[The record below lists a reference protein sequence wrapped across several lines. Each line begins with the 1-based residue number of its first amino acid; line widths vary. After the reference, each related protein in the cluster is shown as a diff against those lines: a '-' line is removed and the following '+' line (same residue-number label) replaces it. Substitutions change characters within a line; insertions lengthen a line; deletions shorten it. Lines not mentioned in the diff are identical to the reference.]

1 MKRKF
6 IAFFIVVLTI
16 IFCLFN
22 DDVSSKSQVKAT
34 HTINLSTQN
43 ITYSTILLDVPLES
57 QFEGQRLENGCEVTA
72 LSMLL
77 QYYGYD
83 VNKNVLAS
91 QLQYEPFSVNNQ
103 IYGDPRIGFVGD
115 IQKGNRAMGVFV
127 EPIAQLARKIVNEDV
142 MVHDEKITF
151 DEVISLV
158 QQDIPI
164 WCLITVDFI
173 ELQDSDFIE
182 WPTNQGN
189 IKVTPKIHAAVI
201 TGMDSEN
208 IYVNDPYGYKNRPV
222 KIETMK
228 KIFEKMGAQSLY
240 FTIN

>member
-1 MKRKF
+1 
-6 IAFFIVVLTI
+6 
-16 IFCLFN
+16 
-22 DDVSSKSQVKAT
+22 
-34 HTINLSTQN
+34 
-43 ITYSTILLDVPLES
+43 
-57 QFEGQRLENGCEVTA
+57 
-72 LSMLL
+72 MLL

-127 EPIAQLARKIVNEDV
+127 EPIAQLARKIVHEDV

-151 DEVISLV
+151 DEVVSLV

-164 WCLITVDFI
+164 WCLVTVDFI
-173 ELQDSDFIE
+173 ELQDSDFID
-182 WPTNQGN
+182 WPTNHGN

-208 IYVNDPYGYKNRPV
+208 IYVNDPYGYKN
-222 KIETMK
+222 T
-228 KIFEKMGAQSLY
+228 
-240 FTIN
+240 